1 MSQIRYRI
9 FTERGSS
16 RAPVP
21 FNQESPQDPQYDSK
35 AQFNAD
41 LTDRKSACERDE
53 IAASVIL
60 GYN

>member
-16 RAPVP
+16 RAPAP
-21 FNQESPQDPQYDSK
+21 FDQGQLQDSQHDGK
-35 AQFNAD
+35 ALGHAD
-41 LTDRKSACERDE
+41 LTDRKPASERDE
-53 IAASVIL
+53 IAASVVL